1 MQFHR
6 VLAVGAHTDDVELG
20 CGGLLSR
27 FKREGAALHVAAFS
41 RAEQS
46 LPEGAPVDAL
56 EKEFR
61 AAMAILGCDDLYV
74 GTVPVRH
81 FDAHRQHVL
90 DELISLKRAFQPDL
104 VLTMNSADTHQ
115 DHAVVHRESLRAFRG
130 VSLLGYE
137 SPWNQR
143 HSANDLFVELTEA
156 DLETKVA
163 MLDAYRTQA
172 ELGRPYARAEAIRAA
187 AVFRGV
193 QGRLP
198 LAEMYEVIA
207 EIWKA

>member
-1 MQFHR
+1 MKFHR

-27 FKREGAALHVAAFS
+27 LHREGAALHVAAFS

-46 LPEGAPVDAL
+46 LPDGAPVDEL

-61 AAMAILGCDDLYV
+61 ASMAVLGCDDVYV
-74 GTVPVRH
+74 GTVPVRN
-81 FDAHRQHVL
+81 FDANRQHVL
-90 DELISLKRAFQPDL
+90 DELIALKRAFAPDL

-115 DHAVVHRESLRAFRG
+115 DHSVVHRESLRAFRG
-130 VSLLGYE
+130 VSLFGYE
-137 SPWNQR
+137 LPWNQR
-143 HSANDLFVELTEA
+143 HSANDLFVELTDA

-163 MLDAYRTQA
+163 MLAAYRTQA
-172 ELGRPYARAEAIRAA
+172 DLGRPYVRPDVIRAA
-187 AVFRGV
+187 AVFRGA

-207 EIWKA
+207 EIWRA